1 MSLVLYR
8 DVPVEDRDQFLKCMV
23 SVIRAD
29 GLLDAS
35 EIATLHEV
43 LLAWDLGVAELER
56 LHRSLREGPELSIQ
70 SLPGFVHPKT
80 AYILVRTLIRLSHE
94 DGSYCEREQELVR
107 KYAKRYLVPPD
118 RVAALEAF
126 VQAEVSMAR
135 AGEALLE
142 PVVGGPDRV
151 VQWQAAADA

>member
-8 DVPVEDRDQFLKCMV
+8 DVPVEDREQFLKCMV

-56 LHRSLREGPELSIQ
+56 LHRSLREGPELSVQ

-80 AYILVRTLIRLSHE
+80 AYVLVRTLIRLSHE
-94 DGSYCEREQELVR
+94 DGSYCEQEQALVQQ
-107 KYAKRYLVPPD
+107 YAKRYLVPPE

-135 AGEALLE
+135 AGDALLE
-142 PVVGGPDRV
+142 PVIRAPERAMH
-151 VQWQAAADA
+151 WQDAADA

>member
-1 MSLVLYR
+1 MSLVVYR
-8 DVPVEDRDQFLKCMV
+8 DVPVEDRQQFLTCMV

-56 LHRSLREGPELSIQ
+56 LHRSLREGPEVSVQ

-94 DGSYCEREQELVR
+94 DGSYCEEEQALVQQ
-107 KYAKRYLVPPD
+107 YAKRYLVPPQ

-135 AGEALLE
+135 AGDALLE
-142 PVVGGPDRV
+142 PVIQSAESGIH
-151 VQWQAAADA
+151 WQAAADA

>member
-8 DVPVEDRDQFLKCMV
+8 DVPVEDREQFLKCMV

-56 LHRSLREGPELSIQ
+56 LHRSLREGPELAVQ
-70 SLPGFVHPKT
+70 SLPGFVHPKP
-80 AYILVRTLIRLSHE
+80 RM
-94 DGSYCEREQELVR
+94 C
-107 KYAKRYLVPPD
+107 
-118 RVAALEAF
+118 
-126 VQAEVSMAR
+126 
-135 AGEALLE
+135 
-142 PVVGGPDRV
+142 
-151 VQWQAAADA
+151 